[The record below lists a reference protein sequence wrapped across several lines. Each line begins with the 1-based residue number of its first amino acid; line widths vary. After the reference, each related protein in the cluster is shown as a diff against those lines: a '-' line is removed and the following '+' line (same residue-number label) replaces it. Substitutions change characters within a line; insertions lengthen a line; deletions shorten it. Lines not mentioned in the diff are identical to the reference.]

1 MEDRMNSN
9 SLSKKMDPV
18 FTRYLYEKLHVKYS
32 LVWSICERCR
42 EESLFWAY
50 ELYWSGFADEV
61 WHWLREIYV
70 KYYEETNP
78 RFKRRLDEFYT
89 EWLQSGTGGSD
100 HGLLGTAV
108 GTLAM
113 RSRMP
118 EEPEKMIVLRFSDSR
133 HETVGALKPARK
145 YLAKVSQWPIRP
157 QAKYMAQEFD
167 GLLLKTMR
175 EAYLG
180 VNWLGYCAPVWVE
193 RLREFRGTV
202 KERTVAFETED
213 DFEAFHETWG
223 LEPDEQTMEMHLWHG
238 IYPAAGEPEDRYRK

>member
-1 MEDRMNSN
+1 MN
-9 SLSKKMDPV
+9 PV

-32 LVWSICERCR
+32 LVWSMCERNR

-50 ELYWSGFADEV
+50 ELYWSGFEDEV

-89 EWLQSGTGGSD
+89 EWISSGGGD

-113 RSRMP
+113 RSRIP
-118 EEPEKMIVLRFSDSR
+118 EEPEKMIVLRYSDKR
-133 HETVGALKPARK
+133 HETVGNLKPPRK

-167 GLLLKTMR
+167 GLLLKTVR

-180 VNWLGYCAPVWVE
+180 VNWLCYCAPVWLE
-193 RLREFRGTV
+193 RIKGFKGTV
-202 KERTVAFETED
+202 KEGTVAFETED
-213 DFEAFHETWG
+213 DYEAFHETWG
-223 LEPDEQTMEMHLWHG
+223 LEPDEQSMEMHLWHG
-238 IYPAAGEPEDRYRK
+238 IYPAEGEPADRYKK